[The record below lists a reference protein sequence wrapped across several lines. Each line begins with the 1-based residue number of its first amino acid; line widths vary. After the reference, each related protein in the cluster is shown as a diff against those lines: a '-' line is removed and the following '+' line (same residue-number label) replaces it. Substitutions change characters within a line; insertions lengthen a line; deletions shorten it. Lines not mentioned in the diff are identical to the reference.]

1 MEPLKILV
9 QEADADIRNVLQ
21 IILEEFQYQVLTLV
35 NCRDLTETIQSFK
48 PHLVILDFRFS
59 GKESIE
65 ACIKIKLLYPNLPVI
80 ALSCNSNIK
89 NLFSIN
95 GFDNY
100 ISKPFDIDQLL
111 DIIRKHIN
119 YSKGAALYS
128 PLAKLRSEPNRSSKL
143 HN

>member
-1 MEPLKILV
+1 MESLKILV

-21 IILEEFQYQVLTLV
+21 IILEEFQYQVVTLG
-35 NCRDLTETIQSFK
+35 NYKDLTETIQSFK
-48 PHLVILDFRFS
+48 PHLIILDFRFS
-59 GKESIE
+59 GVESIE

-89 NLFSIN
+89 SLFSIN

-100 ISKPFDIDQLL
+100 ITKPFDIDQLL
-111 DIIRKHIN
+111 KVIRKHIN
-119 YSKGAALYS
+119 YNSAAVIYS
-128 PLAKLRSEPNRSSKL
+128 PLAKRKSEAGSSKL